1 MVTLRSD
8 LNLNQF
14 TTEDRLTAVPVV
26 DSTMGASAGLCCTN
40 GKVNPDVEI

>member
-14 TTEDRLTAVPVV
+14 TTEHRLTAVPVV
-26 DSTMGASAGLCCTN
+26 VSTMRAPADLRQ
-40 GKVNPDVEI
+40 